1 MNAIRRIAAV
11 VVALTLLASAC
22 SGGENTA
29 SVDSSTTTSTT
40 STTTTSTTT
49 TLPEAVASTEEET
62 TTTTIE
68 EVYDGPVFPLTGEP
82 LGDAEIEN
90 QPAMVIKISNN
101 DARSR
106 ASLTGLDQAD
116 VIFEER
122 IEANATRFA
131 AVFHSAIPDIIGPV
145 RSARTTDIDIV
156 GNLSNPL
163 FGYSGSNEGVAR
175 QIREADR
182 TGVLTRVTA
191 ETGASPF
198 FRDTN
203 YSAPDNLMVDGADM
217 LEYTPD
223 DAVAPSPVFSY
234 ADNVVDL
241 GEPSFGVRAT
251 ARSNG
256 TYVWSADDAAYMRFQ
271 GDEPHMT
278 REDVPIMP
286 ENVIIMTTTYV
297 ASRIDRTSV
306 DAITVGSGDVQVF
319 SNGYAVEGT
328 WTREF
333 ARDPITLETPD
344 GQEIGLAPGQT
355 WVVLAPVGTSVLIGA
370 LEVERLLG

>member
-1 MNAIRRIAAV
+1 MIKNRRIAGV
-11 VVALTLLASAC
+11 VVALALIASAC
-22 SGGENTA
+22 SGGDETA
-29 SVDSSTTTSTT
+29 STDSSTTSSTT
-40 STTTTSTTT
+40 TTTTSTTT
-49 TLPEAVASTEEET
+49 TTVPDAVASTEDET

-68 EVYDGPVFPLTGEP
+68 EEYDGPIFPLTGEP
-82 LGDAEIEN
+82 LGDADIEG

-106 ASLTGLDQAD
+106 ASLVGLEKAD

-131 AVFHSAIPDIIGPV
+131 SVFHSEIPDIIGPV
-145 RSARTTDIDIV
+145 RSARTTDIDII

-198 FRDTN
+198 FRDTK

-217 LEYTPD
+217 LEYAAE
-223 DAVAPSPVFSY
+223 DATAPNPIFSY
-234 ADNVVDL
+234 ANNVPEL
-241 GEPSFGVRAT
+241 GSPAFGVRAS
-251 ARSNG
+251 ARSDG
-256 TYVWSADDAAYMRFQ
+256 TYVWSADDEAYMRFQ
-271 GDEPHMT
+271 GDGLHET
-278 REDVPIMP
+278 RDGEQIMP

-306 DAITVGSGDVQVF
+306 DAITIGSGDVQVF
-319 SNGYAVEGT
+319 SNGFMVEGT

-333 ARDPITLETPD
+333 SRDPITLMTTDE
-344 GQEIGLAPGQT
+344 QEIGLAPGQT

>member
-1 MNAIRRIAAV
+1 MIQNRRIGGV
-11 VVALTLLASAC
+11 IVALGLIASAC
-22 SGGENTA
+22 SGGDETA
-29 SVDSSTTTSTT
+29 STDTSSTT
-40 STTTTSTTT
+40 STTTTTSSTTT
-49 TLPEAVASTEEET
+49 TTTAVATTVESS

-68 EVYDGPVFPLTGEP
+68 EEYDGPVFPLTGEP
-82 LGDAEIEN
+82 LADADIEG

-106 ASLTGLDQAD
+106 ASLVGLDKAD
-116 VIFEER
+116 IIFEER

-131 AVFHSAIPDIIGPV
+131 AVFHSEIPDIIGPV

-156 GNLSNPL
+156 GNLNNPL

-175 QIREADR
+175 QVREADR

-217 LEYTPD
+217 FEYAAE
-223 DAVAPSPVFSY
+223 DATAPSPIFSY
-234 ADNVVDL
+234 ADNVPEL
-241 GEPSFGVRAT
+241 GSPSFGVRAA
-251 ARSNG
+251 ARSDG
-256 TYVWSADDAAYMRFQ
+256 TYVWSADDEAYVRFQ
-271 GDEPHMT
+271 GDGRHVT
-278 REDVPIMP
+278 RDGEPIMP

-297 ASRIDRTSV
+297 ASRIDKTSV
-306 DAITVGSGDVQVF
+306 DAITIGSGDVQVF
-319 SNGYAVEGT
+319 SRGFVVDGT

-333 ARDPITLETPD
+333 SRDPITLMTSD
-344 GQEIGLAPGQT
+344 AQEIGLAPGQT
-355 WVVLAPVGTSVLIGA
+355 WVVLAPVGTAVPIGA
-370 LEVERLLG
+370 LERDRLLG